1 MGNQKGITMVS
12 LVITIII
19 MLIIASITIVSSIK
33 AYNMMRYETFQ
44 AELEE
49 VQSAVNE
56 LCETYSV
63 EKSLNSDLTY
73 STFFENKFGNVP
85 KLVSESISENGV
97 QELVSSYSALSV
109 NSQYTYYF
117 NTEDIKTYLGLEV
130 SLNSIIVDFST
141 RYVYSVEGCVNPSND
156 DVIYHT
162 LSEMDGET
170 NIYENKN
177 SSVSATIGL
186 IASDDNSNKLYVSR
200 RYKAFKSNINI

>member
-56 LCETYSV
+56 LCETYSI
-63 EKSLNSDLTY
+63 EKSLNSDLAY

-117 NTEDIKTYLGLEV
+117 NTADIKTYLGLEV